1 MSTPEQKLK
10 KLENLLNLLDES
22 LTKEEFVKSFE
33 AVVNLILKVQKDLQD
48 KNEVAID
55 SLEKMFEKLAL
66 KLESA
71 NKEDITE
78 IKVKIEGALKD
89 QQAGMNLIYDKMKD
103 IRSGRDADEEKI
115 VEKVLARIPPPPQ
128 FEKVEPE
135 TPEQTR
141 NKLEYLKGK
150 ERLRIEAIAGLKE
163 AIEELKERKPLGDR
177 ILGMGGGKRP
187 IYVQEVPSGTL
198 DGSNREFTLT
208 TNYVSDSV
216 SISVNGVEQRPGS
229 TREYILSG
237 KTITFAADN
246 IPVEGDNLWVKYEK
260 LH

>member
-103 IRSGRDADEEKI
+103 ITGFDIKKWINEN
-115 VEKVLARIPPPPQ
+115 V
-128 FEKVEPE
+128 
-135 TPEQTR
+135 
-141 NKLEYLKGK
+141 NWK
-150 ERLRIEAIAGLKE
+150 E
-163 AIEELKERKPLGDR
+163 DF
-177 ILGMGGGKRP
+177 
-187 IYVQEVPSGTL
+187 
-198 DGSNREFTLT
+198 D
-208 TNYVSDSV
+208 D
-216 SISVNGVEQRPGS
+216 
-229 TREYILSG
+229 
-237 KTITFAADN
+237 KTMKFF
-246 IPVEGDNLWVKYEK
+246 
-260 LH
+260 